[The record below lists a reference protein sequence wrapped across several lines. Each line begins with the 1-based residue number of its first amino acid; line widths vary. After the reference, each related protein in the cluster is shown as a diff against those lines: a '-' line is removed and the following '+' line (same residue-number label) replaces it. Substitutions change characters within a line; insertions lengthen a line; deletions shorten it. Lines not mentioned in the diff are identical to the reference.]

1 MCNGV
6 AAPVSFESA
15 ECPEEAQDSK
25 IGVDVIAE
33 IEVNKGQLQEEA
45 KRVFRK
51 NNNNAAVF
59 TKRTSEL
66 HLFMPAH
73 NKESTNI
80 SN

>member
-45 KRVFRK
+45 KRVF
-51 NNNNAAVF
+51 
-59 TKRTSEL
+59 
-66 HLFMPAH
+66 
-73 NKESTNI
+73 
-80 SN
+80 